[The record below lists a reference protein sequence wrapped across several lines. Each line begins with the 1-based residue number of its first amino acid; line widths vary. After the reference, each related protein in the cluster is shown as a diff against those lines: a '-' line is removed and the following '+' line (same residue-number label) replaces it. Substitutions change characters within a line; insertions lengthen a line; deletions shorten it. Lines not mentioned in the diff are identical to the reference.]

1 MDILVGYASAHGS
14 TREIAAHM
22 AARLS
27 AAGLKAEARA
37 LETVEDADAYRAFVL
52 GSAVHGQTWLEQAKA
67 FLRDNPDVL
76 GTRPVW
82 IFSVGMPGALRGP
95 WKRLAAKEIPVIVK
109 SLPGEVPH
117 RDHRLFS
124 GVVSPAQLPF
134 TGRLLFRLMG
144 CRFGDYRD
152 WGAIDGWTNGIA
164 AELADG

>member
-27 AAGLKAEARA
+27 SAGLKAEARA
-37 LETVEDADAYRAFVL
+37 METVDDADAYRAFVL
-52 GSAVHGQTWLEQAKA
+52 GSAVHGQAWLEPAKA

-95 WKRLAAKEIPVIVK
+95 WKRLATKEIPVIVE
-109 SLPGEVPH
+109 SLPGDLPY

-124 GVVSPAQLPF
+124 GVVSPTQLPLS
-134 TGRLLFRLMG
+134 GRLLFRLMG

-152 WGAIDGWTNGIA
+152 WDVIDGWTDRIA